1 MDLDFSEEQDMLRT
15 MVRGVCADVAPLT
28 VVREMEDDATGYPAD
43 LWKQLGELD
52 LIGLLIPEEFGGSGM
67 SMLEGAILYEELGRA
82 LAPTPHFVSAV
93 LGAGVLLAGGS
104 DEQKAAWL
112 PSVARGEVVLST
124 AWLEPDR
131 GFGVRG
137 IATTASSSDDG
148 GYVLS
153 GVKRHV
159 PFAAAADRLVV
170 LARTGDTR
178 SSADV
183 ALFLVDPHADGVSL
197 EQEFSVASD
206 TQYRVRLDD
215 VRVSG
220 ADRIG
225 DADWSTWDEVMHDG
239 IILLAAQAIGGARYA
254 LEITNQ
260 YAKDREQF
268 DKPLGAFQAIAHYL
282 ADAKTNVDGGTLLV
296 YEAAWARAEGRSV
309 ARLAPMAKLFAC
321 QTFRDVTAMGE
332 QVFGGVGFTLEYDIQ
347 LYFRRAKQLQISWW
361 NDRYLEEL
369 IAAEVLDG
377 AAAAGDDVTGFL
389 FENPLGLGP
398 SANTPPVGLGPQ
410 QDLTTAFEP
419 ERTRY
424 KPTSGKMA

>member
-1 MDLDFSEEQDMLRT
+1 MDLDFSEEQDMLRSL
-15 MVRGVCADVAPLT
+15 VRGLCADVAPLT
-28 VVREMEDDATGYPAD
+28 VVREMEDDATGYPAE
-43 LWKQLGELD
+43 LWKRMGELD
-52 LIGLLIPEEFGGSGM
+52 LIGLLIPEEHGGSGM

-93 LGAGVLLAGGS
+93 MGAGVLLAAGS

-112 PSVARGEVVLST
+112 PGVARGEVVLST

-131 GFGVRG
+131 GFGPRG
-137 IATTASSSDDG
+137 IATTASAAEDG

-153 GVKRHV
+153 GDKRHV

-170 LARTGDTR
+170 LARTGEAGPAGVGSPSDI
-178 SSADV
+178 
-183 ALFLVDPHADGVSL
+183 ALFLVDPASDGVTL
-197 EQEFSVASD
+197 EQEYTVASD
-206 TQYRVRLDD
+206 TQYRVRLDE
-215 VRVSG
+215 VRVGG

-225 DADWSTWDEVMHDG
+225 TADWSTWDAVMHDG
-239 IILLAAQAIGGARYA
+239 IILLAAQAMGGAQYA

-282 ADAKTNVDGGTLLV
+282 ADAKTAVDGGTLLV

-309 ARLAPMAKLFAC
+309 ARLAPMAKLFAG
-321 QTFRDVTAMGE
+321 QTYRDVTAMGE

-369 IAAEVLDG
+369 IAAQVLDG
-377 AAAAGDDVTGFL
+377 APA
-389 FENPLGLGP
+389 
-398 SANTPPVGLGPQ
+398 
-410 QDLTTAFEP
+410 
-419 ERTRY
+419 
-424 KPTSGKMA
+424 